1 MKNLGRKYPEYDNMN
16 EQELNNESDRLLNDH
31 LKLLRDPSSLEVNFK
46 DIEDRNAYINQI
58 KMNRDIR
65 SAIETTFTDNNDDKT
80 VSIKKG
86 ADLSAVV
93 LSPNVFLPEE
103 PENEKN
109 IFHWKLYK
117 KKLMEILSL
126 I

>member
-1 MKNLGRKYPEYDNMN
+1 MKDLGRKCPEYDNMN

-109 IFHWKLYK
+109 IFH
-117 KKLMEILSL
+117 
-126 I
+126 